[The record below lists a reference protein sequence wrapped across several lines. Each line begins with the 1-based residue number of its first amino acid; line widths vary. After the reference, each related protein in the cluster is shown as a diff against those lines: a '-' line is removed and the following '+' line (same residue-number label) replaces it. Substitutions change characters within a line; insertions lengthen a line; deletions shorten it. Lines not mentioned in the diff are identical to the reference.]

1 MTHLFHDY
9 ETSSKCDI
17 KKHGAYRYSED
28 SSTKVL
34 MCAYAFDNGP
44 ISIWQTHES
53 PMPSELRDALEDPNT
68 IKHAHNANFERLIT
82 QNVLG
87 IPAPP
92 EQYRCSAVLA
102 RALSLPGQLGNLCR
116 AIKIDAEHTK
126 LASGTRL
133 INKFSKPYRGGWR
146 DHVTD
151 PEDWQKFVEY
161 CIRDVEAERA
171 VYNKLKRWDLSDKEW
186 RLWFLDQ
193 HINDK
198 GLPVDLELV
207 NAVQEMDLVH
217 RKYAVARLCEIT
229 GLTNPNSRDQLL
241 EWLNDH
247 GANLEGLRKQ
257 DVESALTRGLPPLVT
272 ETLHLRKQI
281 ALASVKKFQAFIDR
295 TSQDGQLKGSLMFN
309 GAART
314 GRWAGRGVQIQNLSR
329 GSVKDINTAIGAVK
343 ARDHGWLQ
351 SLYSDVPA
359 TLGSLTRPAICA
371 PDGKMLVVCDYSS
384 IEARVLPWLAKDE
397 DTLDLFRSERDI
409 YKEAA
414 SGIYNLPADQINKEQ
429 RFIGKISV
437 LACGYQGGAN
447 AYKSMSANYGVDIEE
462 DKAKQIVS
470 AWRKANPS
478 ITQLWVAVERAAK
491 VALMQKG
498 SCVVKSA
505 MDLTCITFNYDHPF
519 LRCALPSGRSID
531 YYKPQIEN
539 VESPWGVRE
548 QLTFEGTDTYT
559 RKWERVPTFGGK
571 LVENIVQAI
580 SRDLLAHAL
589 LLVDQAGMEIVGHVH
604 DEIIC
609 LANEDDKTALE
620 QLTQLMTIT
629 PEWAD
634 DLPLSAEGWTGKR
647 YRK

>member
-9 ETSSKCDI
+9 ETFSECDI

-28 SSTKVL
+28 GSTQVL
-34 MCAYAFDNGP
+34 MCAYAFNDRE
-44 ISIWQTHES
+44 ISIWQSHES
-53 PMPSELRDALEDPNT
+53 SIPAELREALEDPGV

-82 QNVLG
+82 QNVIG

-92 EQYRCSAVLA
+92 KQYRCSAVLA
-102 RALSLPGQLGNLCR
+102 RSLGLPGQLGNLCK

-133 INKFSKPYRGGWR
+133 INKFSKPYRDGR
-146 DHVTD
+146 RNHTTD
-151 PEDWQKFVEY
+151 PEDWQQFVDY

-171 VYNKLKRWDLSDKEW
+171 VYNKLKKWDLSDSEW
-186 RLWFLDQ
+186 VLWFLDQ
-193 HINDK
+193 RINDR

-207 NAVQEMDLVH
+207 NAVQEMDREH
-217 RKYAVARLCEIT
+217 REYAIVRLSEIT
-229 GLTNPNSRDQLL
+229 GLANPNSRDQLL

-247 GANLEGLRKQ
+247 DANLKGLRKQ
-257 DVESALTRGLPPLVT
+257 DVESALIRDLPPLVT
-272 ETLHLRKQI
+272 ETLHLRKET

-295 TSQDGQLKGSLMFN
+295 TSIDGQLKGSLMFN

-329 GSVKDINTAIGAVK
+329 GSVKDIDTAIGAVK
-343 ARDHGWLQ
+343 ARDHEWLQ
-351 SLYSDVPA
+351 SLYSNVPA

-371 PDGKMLVVCDYSS
+371 PDGKVLVVCDYSS

-397 DTLDLFRSERDI
+397 KTMEIFRSGRDI

-447 AYKSMSANYGVDIEE
+447 AYKSMSANYGVEIEE
-462 DKAKQIVS
+462 EKTKQIVS
-470 AWRKANPS
+470 AWRQANPS
-478 ITQLWVAVERAAK
+478 ITQLWLAVERAAK
-491 VALMQKG
+491 VTVIQRD
-498 SCVVKSA
+498 SCMVRSA
-505 MDLTCITFNYDHPF
+505 MGMTCVTFSYDHPF
-519 LRCALPSGRSID
+519 LRCTLPSGRAIN
-531 YYKPQIEN
+531 YYKPKIEN
-539 VESPWGVRE
+539 VQSPWGIRE
-548 QLTFEGTDTYT
+548 QLTFEGTNTYT
-559 RKWERVPTFGGK
+559 RRWERVPTFGGK

-589 LLVDQAGMEIVGHVH
+589 LLVDQTGMEIVGHVH

-609 LANEDDKTALE
+609 LADNEDETALN
-620 QLTQLMTIT
+620 QLTRLMTT
-629 PEWAD
+629 NSEWAD
-634 DLPLSAEGWTGKR
+634 GLPLRAEGWIGKR

>member
-9 ETSSKCDI
+9 ETFSECDI

-28 SSTKVL
+28 STTRVL
-34 MCAYAFDNGP
+34 MCAYAIDDGK
-44 ISIWQTHES
+44 ISIWQSHKG
-53 PMPSELRDALEDPNT
+53 PVPAELRDALDDPGVV
-68 IKHAHNANFERLIT
+68 KHAHNANFERLIT
-82 QNVLG
+82 KNVMG

-102 RALSLPGQLGNLCR
+102 RSLGLPGQLGNLCR

-146 DHVTD
+146 DHTTD

-171 VYNKLKRWDLSDKEW
+171 VYNKLKPWDLSDYEW
-186 RLWFLDQ
+186 NVWALDQ
-193 HINDK
+193 KINDR

-207 NAVQEMDLVH
+207 NAVQEMEREH
-217 RKYAVARLCEIT
+217 REYAIARLSEIT
-229 GLTNPNSRDQLL
+229 GVTNPNSRDQLL

-247 GANLEGLRKQ
+247 DANLEGLRKQ
-257 DVESALTRGLPPLVT
+257 DVENALTRDLHPLVT
-272 ETLHLRKQI
+272 ETLHLRKET
-281 ALASVKKFQAFIDR
+281 ALASVKKFQAFVDR
-295 TSQDGQLKGSLMFN
+295 TSMDGQLKGSLMFN

-329 GSVKDINTAIGAVK
+329 GSVKDIDTAIDVVK
-343 ARDHGWLQ
+343 ARDHEWLQ

-371 PDGKMLVVCDYSS
+371 PDGKVLVVCDYSS
-384 IEARVLPWLAKDE
+384 IEARVLPWLARDE
-397 DTLDLFRSERDI
+397 ATMEIFQSERDI

-414 SGIYNLPADQINKEQ
+414 SGIYNLLADQINKEQ

-447 AYKSMSANYGVDIEE
+447 AYKSMSANYGVEIEE
-462 DKAKQIVS
+462 DRAKQIVS
-470 AWRKANPS
+470 AWRKANPN
-478 ITQLWVAVERAAK
+478 ITKLWAAVEQTARIAF
-491 VALMQKG
+491 MQRR
-498 SCVVKSA
+498 SCIVKSA
-505 MDLTCITFNYDHPF
+505 MDLTCVAFSYDHPF
-519 LRCALPSGRSID
+519 LRCTLPSGRSIN
-531 YYKPQIEN
+531 YYKPG
-539 VESPWGVRE
+539 VEDVQSPWGMRE

-589 LLVDQAGMEIVGHVH
+589 LLVDQAGMLIVGHIH

-609 LANEDDKTALE
+609 VADEDDETALE
-620 QLTQLMTIT
+620 QLSQLMTT
-629 PEWAD
+629 NPWWAD
-634 DLPLSAEGWTGKR
+634 GLPLSAEGWTGKR

>member
-9 ETSSKCDI
+9 ETYSECDI
-17 KKHGAYRYSED
+17 KKHGAYRYSEE

-34 MCAYAFDNGP
+34 MCAYAFDNNE
-44 ISIWQTHES
+44 ISIWQSHEGR
-53 PMPSELRDALEDPNT
+53 MPAELKEALEDPNL

-82 QNVLG
+82 ENVIG
-87 IPAPP
+87 VPAPP

-102 RALSLPGQLGNLCR
+102 RSLGLPGQLGNLCR
-116 AIKIDAEHTK
+116 TIKIDAEHTK

-133 INKFSKPYRGGWR
+133 INKFSRPYRNSRR
-146 DHVTD
+146 DHTTD
-151 PEDWQKFVEY
+151 PEDWQKFIEY
-161 CIRDVEAERA
+161 CIRDVMAERA
-171 VYNKLKRWDLSDKEW
+171 VYNKLKKWDLSSEEW

-193 HINDK
+193 RINDR
-198 GLPVDLELV
+198 GLPIDLDLV
-207 NAVQEMDLVH
+207 NAVRVTDAEH
-217 RKYAVARLCEIT
+217 REHAIARLSEIT

-247 GANLEGLRKQ
+247 GAQLKGLRKQ
-257 DVESALTRGLPPLVT
+257 DVDKALTRDLPPLVT
-272 ETLHLRKQI
+272 ETLHLRRET

-295 TSQDGQLKGSLMFN
+295 TSKDGHLKGSLMFN

-329 GSVKDINTAIGAVK
+329 GSVKDVDTAIEAVK
-343 ARDHGWLQ
+343 ARDHEWLQ
-351 SLYSDVPA
+351 SLYSDIPA

-384 IEARVLPWLAKDE
+384 IEAGVLPWLARDE
-397 DTLDLFRSERDI
+397 ETLDLFRMGRDI

-414 SGIYNLPADQINKEQ
+414 SGIYNLPVNQINKEQ

-447 AYKSMSANYGVDIEE
+447 AYKSMSANYGVEVDEE
-462 DKAKQIVS
+462 KAKQIVS
-470 AWRKANPS
+470 AWRKANPN
-478 ITQLWVAVERAAK
+478 ITQLWAAVEQTAKAAF
-491 VALMQKG
+491 MQRG
-498 SCVVKSA
+498 SCAVKSA
-505 MDLTCITFNYDHPF
+505 IGLTCITFSYDHPF
-519 LRCALPSGRSID
+519 LRCTLPSGRSID
-531 YYKPQIEN
+531 YYKPEIEN
-539 VESPWGVRE
+539 VESPWGAQE
-548 QLTFEGTDTYT
+548 QLTFEGTNTYT

-609 LANEDDKTALE
+609 LTDSSDKTALE
-620 QLTQLMTIT
+620 QLTRLMTT
-629 PEWAD
+629 NPVWAG
-634 DLPLSAEGWTGKR
+634 DLPLSAEGWVGKR

>member
-9 ETSSKCDI
+9 ETSSECNI
-17 KKHGAYRYSED
+17 KKHGAYRYSEE
-28 SSTKVL
+28 STTKVL
-34 MCAYAFDNGP
+34 MCAYAFDDGE
-44 ISIWQTHES
+44 ISIWQSHED
-53 PMPSELRDALEDPNT
+53 PMPAELREALEDPNVT
-68 IKHAHNANFERLIT
+68 KHAHNANFERLIT
-82 QNVLG
+82 QNVIG

-102 RALSLPGQLGNLCR
+102 RSLGLPGQLGNLCR

-133 INKFSKPYRGGWR
+133 INKFSRPYRAGWR
-146 DHVTD
+146 DHTTD
-151 PEDWQKFVEY
+151 PDDWQKFVEY

-171 VYNKLKRWDLSDKEW
+171 VYNKLKKWDLSDSEW
-186 RLWFLDQ
+186 MLWFLDQ
-193 HINDK
+193 RVNDR

-207 NAVQEMDLVH
+207 NAVQEMDREH
-217 RKYAVARLCEIT
+217 REYAVARLCEIT
-229 GLTNPNSRDQLL
+229 GLENPNSRDQLL

-247 GANLEGLRKQ
+247 DANLEGLRKQ
-257 DVESALTRGLPPLVT
+257 DVEDALSRGLHPLVT
-272 ETLHLRKQI
+272 ETLHLRKET

-295 TSQDGQLKGSLMFN
+295 TSIDGQLKGSLMFN

-329 GSVKDINTAIGAVK
+329 GSVKDIDTAIDAVK
-343 ARDHGWLQ
+343 ARDHEWLQ
-351 SLYSDVPA
+351 SLYSSVPA

-371 PDGKMLVVCDYSS
+371 PDGKVLVVCDYSS

-397 DTLDLFRSERDI
+397 ATMDIFRSGRDI

-414 SGIYNLPADQINKEQ
+414 SGIYNLPSEQINTEQ

-447 AYKSMSANYGVDIEE
+447 AYKSMSANYGVEIEDE
-462 DKAKQIVS
+462 KAKQIVS
-470 AWRKANPS
+470 AWRQANPS
-478 ITQLWVAVERAAK
+478 ITQLWLAVEQAAK
-491 VALMQKG
+491 VAVMQKS

-505 MDLTCITFNYDHPF
+505 MGLTCVTFSYDHPF
-519 LRCALPSGRSID
+519 LRCTLPSGRAID
-531 YYKPQIEN
+531 YYKPKIES
-539 VESPWGVRE
+539 VQSPWGLRE
-548 QLTFEGTDTYT
+548 QLTFEGTNTYT

-589 LLVDQAGMEIVGHVH
+589 LLVDKADMEIVGHVH

-609 LANEDDKTALE
+609 LADEEDETALN
-620 QLTQLMTIT
+620 QLTKLMVTN

-634 DLPLSAEGWTGKR
+634 GLPLSAEGWSGKR